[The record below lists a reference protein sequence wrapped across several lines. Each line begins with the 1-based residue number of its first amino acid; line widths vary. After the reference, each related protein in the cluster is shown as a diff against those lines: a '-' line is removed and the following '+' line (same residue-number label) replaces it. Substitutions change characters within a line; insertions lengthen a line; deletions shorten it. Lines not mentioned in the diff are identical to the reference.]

1 MTHRPAFPAA
11 TAPPGSGPAGTWAA
25 LVEGAYQWLC
35 QSRQASHPNHPVWHF
50 RWNWNTWKPQL
61 LAHLRASGPGY
72 RLSPVPR
79 VLTAAGERLECW
91 EPQDALILKLVSQ
104 RLEPLLLPHLSRHCH
119 HLKGRGGVKRAVHS
133 IRQVL
138 LTGQY
143 TYVARSDAKGY
154 YANIQHTRLLEL
166 LRAHCHDP
174 ALLDLVSQY
183 CGRTLMQD
191 GYFHTVTKGI
201 SLGSPLSPLMGAL
214 YLSPLD
220 DAMAR
225 LPGIRYTR
233 FMDDWV
239 ILARSRWHLRRAVRV
254 MNQVLAHL
262 GLEQHPDKTFIGRV
276 TRGFDFLGVDFQPGA
291 PLAPSAVSLARHTEK
306 TARLHEQGASPE
318 RIGRYRQHWQ
328 RHLRGILGGPAAPAP
343 TPPPTGGPTPP
354 AAPRRSPVLSSHRP
368 SHRLRRSLAGA
379 NQNINKHDEN
389 ETTEKHIRSHAAPR
403 SAGAG
408 RRWSRHHSQRGDGPD
423 HL

>member
-1 MTHRPAFPAA
+1 
-11 TAPPGSGPAGTWAA
+11 
-25 LVEGAYQWLC
+25 
-35 QSRQASHPNHPVWHF
+35 
-50 RWNWNTWKPQL
+50 
-61 LAHLRASGPGY
+61 
-72 RLSPVPR
+72 
-79 VLTAAGERLECW
+79 VLTTAGERLECW
-91 EPQDALILKLVSQ
+91 EPQDALILKMVSQ

-133 IRQVL
+133 VRQAL
-138 LTGQY
+138 LTGDY
-143 TYVARSDAKGY
+143 PDVARSDAKGY

-220 DAMAR
+220 EAMAA

-254 MNQVLAHL
+254 MNQVLARL
-262 GLEQHPDKTFIGRV
+262 GLEQHPEKTFIGRV
-276 TRGFDFLGVDFQPGA
+276 SRGFDFLGVDFQPGA

-343 TPPPTGGPTPP
+343 TPPPPGGPAPPP
-354 AAPRRSPVLSSHRP
+354 AAPRAPVLSSRDPSLRP
-368 SHRLRRSLAGA
+368 RCSRAGV
-379 NQNINKHDEN
+379 NQNDRTNQN
-389 ETTEKHIRSHAAPR
+389 ESNQTEPRGHAPHG
-403 SAGAG
+403 SDGAG
-408 RRWSRHHSQRGDGPD
+408 RRRGLHRRPRGHRPD
-423 HL
+423 HVSE